1 MQPNA
6 IPLNRLY
13 NDLAFLW
20 PVMSPPEE
28 YAEEAV
34 HWRTLLRESLGPG
47 RHPILEL
54 GVGGG
59 HNLSHFAAE
68 FDVVAVDCSECML
81 DNSRR
86 LNPTVTHLVGDMRTV
101 RLGRSFR
108 AVLIHDAVSHLLSE
122 DQLLATFRTAAAHLE
137 PGGLFITSPD
147 NFRETF
153 RSPATET
160 RTNTS
165 DNLQLTY
172 FEYAYDPDPTGCVLE
187 TIFTYIIRR
196 GDAPPR
202 IEHDRMLTG
211 IFPKSTWTRLMDR
224 AGFNVEERSFFLQST
239 GNNHLF
245 LLGLLRQP

>member
-1 MQPNA
+1 MQPDA

-20 PVMSPPEE
+20 PVMSPPHE
-28 YAEEAV
+28 YAEEAA
-34 HWRTLLRESLGPG
+34 HWRALLRESLGPG

-68 FDVVAVDCSECML
+68 FEAVAVDCSERML

-86 LNPTVTHLVGDMRTV
+86 LNPTVTHLPGDMRTL
-101 RLGRSFR
+101 RLGRLFR

-122 DQLLATFRTAAAHLE
+122 DDLLATFRTAAAHLE

-147 NFRETF
+147 YFRETF
-153 RSPATET
+153 RAPCIET
-160 RTNTS
+160 RANTS

-172 FEYAYDPDPTGCVLE
+172 FEYAYDPDPKGCLLE
-187 TIFTYIIRR
+187 TIFTYIIRQ
-196 GDAPPR
+196 GGGPPR

-224 AGFNVEERSFFLQST
+224 AGFYVEERSLFLRST

-245 LLGLLRQP
+245 FLGFLRRP